1 MHACPEPHH
10 SISETQSQRDT
21 ELTQRKGD
29 DAQRYS
35 PVSSSKDMVIYQTRV
50 SSSEYP
56 AVIKNNVYQKL
67 SVCPVRVGGRL
78 LIAASPDPPGRG
90 CSGHS
95 LLVAPVLPT
104 VHTSITEPNTHFALS
119 YYVCLRCPNHLFTL
133 LEDRGWDFFRF
144 QHVSDMLWPMASKK
158 QRRCSIAVHLYRAH
172 QHKPQQYKVTA
183 KTYRKHWRLT
193 PLIEMLPTYN
203 GILFS
208 LKKEGHFDTQYNM
221 GDSWIHYAKWSKPDT
236 KRQKLYEAT

>member
-90 CSGHS
+90 ALATLFSWPLFYPQS
-95 LLVAPVLPT
+95 TLQSQNLI
-104 VHTSITEPNTHFALS
+104 HTSLFHITCAYAVPTT
-119 YYVCLRCPNHLFTL
+119 CLHSWKTEAEIFFVSNMSLICYGPWQARN
-133 LEDRGWDFFRF
+133 RGGA
-144 QHVSDMLWPMASKK
+144 P
-158 QRRCSIAVHLYRAH
+158 
-172 QHKPQQYKVTA
+172 
-183 KTYRKHWRLT
+183 
-193 PLIEMLPTYN
+193 
-203 GILFS
+203 
-208 LKKEGHFDTQYNM
+208 
-221 GDSWIHYAKWSKPDT
+221 
-236 KRQKLYEAT
+236 